1 MGIIVI
7 IKAHASG
14 LHQEKEKK
22 KITLRT
28 FFPANSNIK
37 GFQKLETV
45 DDKMSSIISLP
56 DRPDPQKQVN
66 CLGQLGN
73 S

>member
-22 KITLRT
+22 R
-28 FFPANSNIK
+28 
-37 GFQKLETV
+37 FQKLETV